1 MVNEEGGVGG
11 GEGEMERVYGEKLT
25 RETGETRRL
34 RIRPLD
40 GRPYNCLALCLQI
53 KRRPEFT

>member
-1 MVNEEGGVGG
+1 MVNEEGATVEWTGL
-11 GEGEMERVYGEKLT
+11 REKLT